1 MRILIIEDEALLA
14 EVLKKELLS
23 LLPDAEIVAV
33 TASVEESVRF
43 LSSHPDPDIIFSDI
57 RLEDG
62 LCFSIFD
69 KVKTSSRIIFTTAYD
84 EYAIKA
90 FDYNCIDYLLKPL
103 TTSGLQRAL
112 KKTGMPSPA
121 TLDELSKDFHSGNI
135 YRRRLLLK
143 HGDNDIIVKAED
155 IVIIQT
161 DLGDTRAY
169 TESGL
174 WGTVNLSLKELGNSL
189 DPTVFIQANR
199 QTIVNLDDV
208 KSISHSI
215 MRHPTL
221 HIEVDKR
228 SYDVAI
234 TPAKEKEI
242 LSLLGL

>member
-1 MRILIIEDEALLA
+1 MLA

-69 KVKTSSRIIFTTAYD
+69 KVRTSSRIIFTTAYD

-121 TLDELSKDFHSGNI
+121 TLDELSKDFHSGNT

-169 TESGL
+169 TES
-174 WGTVNLSLKELGNSL
+174 VNLSLKELGNSL